1 MLPGDPV
8 SGMAKESIRQR
19 VWDDLAD
26 SGEARFPFP
35 PHDRIPN
42 VAGAVTAAERAM
54 GTHELAGADAVKANP
69 DAPQLPL
76 RRRLLRAGT
85 TLYVAAPRLAEE
97 APFLELDPETV
108 TDLEAA
114 PTVSHM
120 DDHGRRVGPEAV
132 PTLSAIVVGSVAVTA
147 EGVRVGKG
155 EGFSDLEFAVL
166 RELGAADE
174 DTPVVTTVHDRQ
186 VFPTGAIEP
195 DPHDVPIDVVC
206 TPTRTLRVDEPGP
219 KPSGVD
225 WDRIDEE
232 RLDEI
237 PVLAR
242 LRDG

>member
-1 MLPGDPV
+1 MGPPDPV
-8 SGMAKESIRQR
+8 VGMTKESIRQR

-42 VAGAVTAAERAM
+42 VAGAETAADRAM
-54 GTHELAGADAVKANP
+54 ATPELAGAGAVKANP

-85 TLYVAAPRLAEE
+85 TLYMAAPRLADE
-97 APFLELDPETV
+97 APFLELDPEAV

-114 PTVSHM
+114 PTVSHVE
-120 DDHGRRVGPEAV
+120 DHGRRVGPEAV
-132 PTLSAIVVGSVAVTA
+132 PPLDAIVVGSVAVTP

-155 EGFSDLEFAVL
+155 EGFSDLEFAIL
-166 RELGAADE
+166 SELGAAGD

-186 VFPTGAIEP
+186 VLPAGAVDP
-195 DPHDVPIDVVC
+195 DAHDVPIDVVC
-206 TPTRTLRVDEPGP
+206 TPTRTLRVDDPGP

>member
-1 MLPGDPV
+1 
-8 SGMAKESIRQR
+8 MAKESIRQR

-42 VAGAVTAAERAM
+42 VAGAETAAERAM
-54 GTHELAGADAVKANP
+54 ATPELRDADAVKANP

-85 TLYVAAPRLAEE
+85 TLYVAAPRLADE
-97 APFLELDPETV
+97 APFLELDPEAV

-120 DDHGRRVGPEAV
+120 DDHGRRVGPGAV
-132 PTLSAIVVGSVAVTA
+132 PPLDAIVVGSVAVTA

-155 EGFSDLEFAVL
+155 EGFSDLEFAIL
-166 RELGAADE
+166 GELGAADE

-186 VFPTGAIEP
+186 VLEAGAVDP
-195 DPHDVPIDVVC
+195 DAHDVPIDVIC

-219 KPSGVD
+219 KPSGID
-225 WDRIDEE
+225 WDRIDDE

-242 LRDG
+242 LRGD

>member
-1 MLPGDPV
+1 MD
-8 SGMAKESIRQR
+8 KESIRER
-19 VWDDLAD
+19 VWDDLED

-42 VAGAVTAAERAM
+42 FAGAAEAADRALE
-54 GTHELAGADAVKANP
+54 TPELADADAVKANP

-85 TLYVAAPRLAEE
+85 TLYVAVPRLAVEK
-97 APFLELDPETV
+97 PFLELDPDAV

-120 DDHGRRVGPEAV
+120 DDHGRRVGPESV

-166 RELGAADE
+166 REPGAAGA

-186 VFPTGAIEP
+186 VVAAGTVEAAA
-195 DPHDVPIDVVC
+195 HDVPIDVVC
-206 TPTRTLRVDEPGP
+206 TPTRTHRVGSSGA

-225 WDRIDEE
+225 WDALTAD
-232 RLDEI
+232 RLEAI
-237 PVLAR
+237 PVLER
-242 LRDG
+242 LRDE

>member
-1 MLPGDPV
+1 MGPADPV
-8 SGMAKESIRQR
+8 AGMAKESIRQR

-42 VAGAVTAAERAM
+42 VAGAETAAERAM
-54 GTHELAGADAVKANP
+54 ATPELAGAGAVKANP

-85 TLYVAAPRLAEE
+85 TLYMAAPRLADE
-97 APFLELDPETV
+97 APFLELDPDAV
-108 TDLEAA
+108 TDLDAA
-114 PTVSHM
+114 PTVSHVE
-120 DDHGRRVGPEAV
+120 DHGRRVGPEAV
-132 PTLSAIVVGSVAVTA
+132 PPLDAIVVGSVAVTP

-155 EGFSDLEFAVL
+155 EGFSDLEFGFL
-166 RELGAADE
+166 CELGAAGD

-186 VFPTGAIEP
+186 VLEAGTVDP
-195 DPHDVPIDVVC
+195 DAHDVPIDVVC

-219 KPSGVD
+219 KPSGID
-225 WDRIDEE
+225 WDRIDDE
-232 RLDEI
+232 RLEEM

-242 LRDG
+242 LRGD